1 MLQRK
6 VFQMAGNKDDLIPS
20 DFPGDLNWTADEAIA
35 SLERLYGFVNEVASR
50 AIKWYFSAKKT
61 KRILGYFFRIGALVA
76 VIVSGIIPVFGVIF
90 EKDGIPIISPAWATI
105 SLVFAAFF
113 ISLDKF
119 GGYTTG
125 WIRYIRTGQALSELQ
140 DCFRVDWEKQRFAL
154 HEGKTEPE
162 DILQAID
169 KCKEFLT
176 QVHKT
181 VRAETDQ
188 WAQDFRKILQ
198 EFEDK
203 TQPAK
208 NNLN

>member
-1 MLQRK
+1 MP
-6 VFQMAGNKDDLIPS
+6 GNKDDLIPS
-20 DFPGDLNWTADEAIA
+20 DFPCDLNWTADEAIA
-35 SLERLYGFVNEVASR
+35 SLENLYGFVNVVASR
-50 AIKWYFSAKKT
+50 AIKWYFSAKKS
-61 KRILGYFFRIGALVA
+61 KRIMGYLFRIGALVA
-76 VIVSGIIPVFGVIF
+76 VTVSGLIPVLGVIF
-90 EKDGIPIISPAWATI
+90 VEEGKPIISPAYATI

-140 DCFRVDWEKQRFAL
+140 DCFRVEWEKQRFVL
-154 HEGKTEPE
+154 HEGKAESE
-162 DILQAID
+162 EVLQAID

-188 WAQDFRKILQ
+188 WAQNFRKILQ

-203 TQPAK
+203 TQQAK